1 MEFENI
7 IEALQGNAEL
17 TNKTLVA
24 LKETEQGKQLLTNY
38 ADAYA
43 SNRIKEVTKETYT
56 GT

>member
-24 LKETEQGKQLLTNY
+24 LKETEQGKQLLTITLMLT
-38 ADAYA
+38 
-43 SNRIKEVTKETYT
+43 RLIELRK
-56 GT
+56 